1 MTSFDDRKKGQ
12 EEKFRHDQELGFKVT
27 ARRNKLFGLW
37 AAGKMGISG
46 GEAEAYAKE
55 VVAADFEKPGDDD
68 VIGKVRNDLA
78 AKGIR
83 LSDAQ
88 LKDELQRL
96 AGEAKKQ
103 ILGGA

>member
-55 VVAADFEKPGDDD
+55 VVAADFERPGDDD